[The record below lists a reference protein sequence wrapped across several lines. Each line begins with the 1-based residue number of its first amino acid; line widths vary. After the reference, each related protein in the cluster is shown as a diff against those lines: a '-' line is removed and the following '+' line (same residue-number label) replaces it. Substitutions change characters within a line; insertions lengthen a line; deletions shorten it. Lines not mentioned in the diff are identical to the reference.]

1 MEKHSFT
8 EKYEGYLSDK
18 NVVNQ
23 EFWTITVCEKK
34 TSSKINNKTKKQS
47 TSLLLA

>member
-8 EKYEGYLSDK
+8 EKYEGYISDK

-34 TSSKINNKTKKQS
+34 NKLKNQ
-47 TSLLLA
+47 